1 MIIPHDAA
9 CQKYTDT
16 ETDTI
21 HHYHPNTKKK
31 RDDSVYGTIEFYHT
45 FKDPMVAVSG
55 ISIKS
60 SGTLNDLILSFTG

>member
-9 CQKYTDT
+9 CQEYTDT

-21 HHYHPNTKKK
+21 HHYYPNIKK
-31 RDDSVYGTIEFYHT
+31 DHSVYGIIEFYHT